1 MVEWAFTDDLGSYD
15 SGMSNPAV
23 LPVPGFEKDFYDWPA
38 RHAAKV
44 AAARSRRWPLLL
56 VGDSITH
63 AFEGDPN
70 WKQSCGAPLWQ
81 RAFHGGALNLG
92 YGYDRTQNALWRL
105 ANGEL
110 DGQSPDCA
118 VVMIGTNNL
127 GDNGSVP
134 PCTPEQTAEGVAAVC
149 DLLRTRGQ
157 AAEVLLMALLPRGRP
172 GEPVRARVV
181 ATNRLLKGLPTGR
194 AWLRWLDLGPA
205 FLDPDG
211 SIPQPLMADGV
222 HPTTDGYRI
231 WLAGLAGAGVLPSP

>member
-1 MVEWAFTDDLGSYD
+1 
-15 SGMSNPAV
+15 MSNPAV
-23 LPVPGFEKDFYDWPA
+23 LPVPGFEQDFYDWPA

-70 WKQSCGAPLWQ
+70 WKQPSGAPLWQ
-81 RAFHGGALNLG
+81 RAFRGQALNLG
-92 YGYDRTQNALWRL
+92 YGYDRTQNVLWRL
-105 ANGEL
+105 ADGEL

-118 VVMIGTNNL
+118 IVMIGTNNL

-134 PCTPEQTAEGVAAVC
+134 ACTPEQTAAGVAAVC
-149 DLLRTRGQ
+149 DVLRTRGQ

-172 GEPVRARVV
+172 GEPTRARVN
-181 ATNRLLKGLPTGR
+181 ATNRLLELLPAGR
-194 AWLRWLDLGPA
+194 PWLHRLDIGPA
-205 FLDPDG
+205 FLDQDDA
-211 SIPQPLMADGV
+211 IPPQLMADGI

-231 WLAGLAGAGVLPSP
+231 WMSALAGVGVLPKPIG